1 MEKRYMAIYLY
12 GFLFSV
18 LLFVVLYFV
27 GRLYFVDFHY
37 LAFSPRENDF
47 LEGEYWEKVFFEDR
61 DYFSEVENFY
71 NSIEDWDFD
80 FVGFSAEKFG
90 KEIIYWMRDEYLD
103 ESFIVQPQ
111 YSLNKFLRLF
121 LKSRNYPKDG
131 CSIIVLGNYQES
143 YNREFITILGKYRRP
158 HNIYQRN
165 RAFYQREFYQKNRN
179 LYHRNY
185 DMNPS
190 SQMIII
196 QLYYNNEE
204 NIDIK
209 LIYSPQKCLYFD
221 ERENI
226 RYESKFLEDGWYF
239 LKTYH
244 DNLEV
249 FVD

>member
-1 MEKRYMAIYLY
+1 MEKRYIAIYLY

-71 NSIEDWDFD
+71 NS
-80 FVGFSAEKFG
+80 
-90 KEIIYWMRDEYLD
+90 MRDEYLD

-111 YSLNKFLRLF
+111 YSLNNFLRLF
-121 LKSRNYPKDG
+121 LKSRNYPK
-131 CSIIVLGNYQES
+131 
-143 YNREFITILGKYRRP
+143 
-158 HNIYQRN
+158 
-165 RAFYQREFYQKNRN
+165 
-179 LYHRNY
+179 
-185 DMNPS
+185 
-190 SQMIII
+190 
-196 QLYYNNEE
+196 
-204 NIDIK
+204 
-209 LIYSPQKCLYFD
+209 
-221 ERENI
+221 
-226 RYESKFLEDGWYF
+226 DGWYF